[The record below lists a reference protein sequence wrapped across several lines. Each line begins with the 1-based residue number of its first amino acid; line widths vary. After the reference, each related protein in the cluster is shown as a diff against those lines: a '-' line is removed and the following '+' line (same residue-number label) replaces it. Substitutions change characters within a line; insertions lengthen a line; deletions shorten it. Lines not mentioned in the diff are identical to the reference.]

1 MTQLIDVE
9 EKVREFEATKMNVKT
24 INENGGHF
32 IMVEVEDVRQGLAQ
46 ILTQANTLHTQKV
59 EEAVREDR
67 ERSVAWLE
75 TTMGKYGTL
84 NIPHG
89 TPRNRFIDHLRA
101 PTPNTK

>member
-59 EEAVREDR
+59 SDLREAVEGIDTYTGDDLADKCTK
-67 ERSVAWLE
+67 EIKDQVLTLLDELE
-75 TTMGKYGTL
+75 K
-84 NIPHG
+84 
-89 TPRNRFIDHLRA
+89 
-101 PTPNTK
+101 